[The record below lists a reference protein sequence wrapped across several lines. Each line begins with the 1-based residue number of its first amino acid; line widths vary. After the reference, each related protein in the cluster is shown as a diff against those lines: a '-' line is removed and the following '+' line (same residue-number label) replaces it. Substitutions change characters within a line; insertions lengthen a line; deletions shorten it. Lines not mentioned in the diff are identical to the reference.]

1 MVLSGSA
8 NQTEVDHRRLREIRA
23 ILEYAEN
30 QHQIEKNYEE
40 TLQAYQDVLLIYQ
53 NLAEDPK
60 TNVEIREQLF
70 PHAKKWLDKVMDLK
84 NVIHAQHRNKK
95 KQESEPIQE
104 TNVQM
109 DYPELVDTFLDSE
122 NASHLTKKI
131 KDKIKTMVCILNVS
145 KPTVKLADILGAEEA
160 KRHAIETI
168 LYSLQDAELKKFRD
182 GQPMGCIFYGQ
193 PGTGKTFL
201 AKAIANEAQCTFMEV
216 STTQIDDKYHGE
228 SAANVEAIF
237 HLARI
242 LQPTIIFIDE
252 IESMMPD
259 RSDSSAVNSAKV
271 MSKFLTEMQGNAG

>member
-84 NVIHAQHRNKK
+84 NVIHAQELKK
-95 KQESEPIQE
+95 KTQESEPIQE

-216 STTQIDDKYHGE
+216 STTK
-228 SAANVEAIF
+228 
-237 HLARI
+237 
-242 LQPTIIFIDE
+242 
-252 IESMMPD
+252 
-259 RSDSSAVNSAKV
+259 
-271 MSKFLTEMQGNAG
+271 